1 MKTIIQNTGDLGRP
15 TLFQPDPWLVPTIA
29 AIIGGISAFIIYK
42 VVRSHRQQA
51 ETGREELIGKI
62 AMVKVVLKPKGTILY
77 KGELWTAILDHGQ
90 ANPGEEVIINK
101 SDGLILH
108 VSKK

>member
-1 MKTIIQNTGDLGRP
+1 LVIGLLVLFSGRP

-29 AIIGGISAFIIYK
+29 AIIGGITAFIVYK
-42 VVRSHRQQA
+42 VVRSHRRQA
-51 ETGREELIGKI
+51 ETGREELIGK
-62 AMVKVVLKPKGTILY
+62 AATVKVVLKPEGTILY

-90 ANPGEEVIINK
+90 AKPGEEVIINR